1 MAMLEGKVAI
11 VWGGG
16 GVIGSAVAERFAHD
30 GAKVFLAGRT
40 RSKLDKVAAAIGA
53 AGVAVVDALDED
65 ATRRCADDVVAAAG
79 RIDVSLNAVGI
90 IHVQGT
96 PFMELSLA
104 DYEQP
109 IHAYARTH
117 FVTAKAVA
125 RPMLAQQSGVILS
138 ISTPASRRSF
148 KGVLGFGVTCSAIEA
163 IARQLSGELGP
174 HGIRV
179 VCLRPDAIP
188 ETVARGSH
196 ARDVFAPFAA
206 RAGITLEAM
215 LAGSA
220 AGTLLGRSPMLAEI
234 AATAA
239 FVASPDGGALTATTL
254 NLSCGSVVD

>member
-1 MAMLEGKVAI
+1 MLEGKVAVI
-11 VWGGG
+11 WGGG
-16 GVIGSAVAERFAHD
+16 GVIGGAVAQRFARE
-30 GAKVFLAGRT
+30 GARVFLAGRT
-40 RSKLDKVAAAIGA
+40 RAKLDAVAASIGG
-53 AGVAVVDALDED
+53 AGIAVVDALDED
-65 ATRRCADDVVAAAG
+65 ATRRYADDVVATAG
-79 RIDVSLNAVGI
+79 RIDIALNAVGI
-90 IHVQGT
+90 LHVQGT

-104 DYEQP
+104 DYERP

-125 RPMLAQQSGVILS
+125 RHMIAQRDGVILS
-138 ISTPASRRSF
+138 ISTPASRKAF
-148 KGVLGFGVTCSAIEA
+148 PGVLGFGVTCSAIEA

-196 ARDVFAPFAA
+196 AREVFGPVAE
-206 RAGITLEAM
+206 RAGMTLEAM

-220 AGTLLGRSPMLAEI
+220 AGTLRGRSPTLVEL

-239 FVASPDGGALTATTL
+239 FVASNEGGAITATTL

>member
-1 MAMLEGKVAI
+1 MLEGKVAI

-16 GVIGSAVAERFAHD
+16 GVIGSAVAARFARH
-30 GAKVFLAGRT
+30 GAKVFLVGRT
-40 RSKLDKVAAAIGA
+40 RSKLDQVAAAIGA

-65 ATRRCADDVVAAAG
+65 ATRRCADEVARSAG
-79 RIDVSLNAVGI
+79 RIDVSLNAVGVG
-90 IHVQGT
+90 HVQGT

-104 DYEQP
+104 DYERP

-125 RPMLAQQSGVILS
+125 RPMIAQRSGVILS
-138 ISTPASRRSF
+138 LSTPASRRSF
-148 KGVLGFGVTCSAIEA
+148 PGVLGFGVTCSAIEA

-188 ETVARGSH
+188 ETVAAGSH
-196 ARDVFAPFAA
+196 ARDVFGAVAA
-206 RAGITLEAM
+206 RAGLTLDAL

-220 AGTLLGRSPMLAEI
+220 AGTLLGRSPTLAEI
-234 AATAA
+234 AATAS
-239 FVASPDGGALTATTL
+239 FVASTEGGALTATTL
-254 NLSCGSVVD
+254 NLSCGSVVDQ